1 MNFRRSNRGFL
12 TGIEAPTL
20 LWLAARM
27 PIWMT
32 PDRLTGI
39 GFLGA
44 IIIFISYAWS
54 SRYPALLWLASFGLI
69 VNWFGDSLDGS
80 LARHRQIERP
90 RYGFFLDNTVD
101 IFVQLLLAIGLGLS
115 GILHIEL
122 ALLGLAVF
130 YAMSILTL
138 IRAHVFGEFI
148 MDYGGLG
155 PTELRV
161 VFIILN
167 LFVLLAPPQP
177 FDVLGISL
185 TYPNALS
192 LIWITFT
199 IITFFVVMIKDLRKL
214 AIEDPPR
221 TDRPV

>member
-27 PIWMT
+27 PSWIT

-44 IIIFISYAWS
+44 IIVFIGYSFS
-54 SRYPALLWLASFGLI
+54 GTYPALLWLASFGLI

-80 LARHRQIERP
+80 LARHRQITRP
-90 RYGFFLDNTVD
+90 RYGFYLDNTVD
-101 IFVQLLLAIGLGLS
+101 IFEQLLVVVGLALY
-115 GILHIEL
+115 GIVRAEL

-138 IRAHVFGEFI
+138 IRAHVFGEFT

-155 PTELRV
+155 VTELRV

-167 LFVLLAPPQP
+167 IFVLLVPPQP
-177 FDVLGISL
+177 FDVLGMAM

-192 LIWITFT
+192 LTWITFT
-199 IITFFVVMIKDLRKL
+199 IITCFVVMFKDLRKL
-214 AIEDPPR
+214 ASEDPPR